1 MKTLEA
7 LYRRIPAA
15 VVISREPALRS
26 VITRARSAVGLV
38 RFAALNIGR
47 VARTPRAFAFLRY
60 TWVVRDP
67 DLTSDLQRA
76 VLWTLACE
84 PSVSGCIVELGAWIG
99 GTTVCLAAASRLAKA
114 GPVYAVDTFAG
125 ADPDCQARIGHYG
138 GSTRDLFQRNLQRAG
153 VTASV
158 HVLGT
163 TTVEAARTWSTQAQS
178 PIRLLFIDADHRYA
192 RVREDFET
200 WIPHVA
206 HGGVVAWHDYDD
218 AHAGV
223 VQAVDEAVATGV
235 VVNPETVPGLL
246 WAYKR

>member
-15 VVISREPALRS
+15 VVISKEPALRS

-125 ADPDCQARIGHYG
+125 ADPVCQARISDYE
-138 GSTRDLFQRNLQRAG
+138 GSTWDLFQRNLRTGGRNRQRA
-153 VTASV
+153 
-158 HVLGT
+158 
-163 TTVEAARTWSTQAQS
+163 
-178 PIRLLFIDADHRYA
+178 P
-192 RVREDFET
+192 
-200 WIPHVA
+200 
-206 HGGVVAWHDYDD
+206 
-218 AHAGV
+218 AG
-223 VQAVDEAVATGV
+223 
-235 VVNPETVPGLL
+235 
-246 WAYKR
+246 